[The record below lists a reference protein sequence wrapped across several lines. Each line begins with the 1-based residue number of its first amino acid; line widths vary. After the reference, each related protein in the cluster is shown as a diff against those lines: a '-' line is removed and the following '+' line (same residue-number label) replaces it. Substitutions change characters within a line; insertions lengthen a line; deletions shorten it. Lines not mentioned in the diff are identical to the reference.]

1 MRISGCG
8 SEAQGSWAVQAAL
21 RISLM
26 LRPKGSIW
34 CWLNILGHS
43 VGRGSRA
50 RCIPQGAKKTLGRFL
65 CFFLGV
71 AFTLVVQVLHKGWVQ
86 SLEEADFLGVKARAK
101 ITAASAKPKLGG
113 EFDYIP
119 LPLLDPALI
128 PPLSGSLGGPRWFFA
143 GASVELVHALLGGCA
158 PSAEL
163 NKQLNEPI
171 RWRVETN
178 GVLLEPPPQFVL
190 ELKPA
195 DRARL
200 YSILALSPVNSAQCS
215 PFRFQAENF
224 EHWLKGVGL
233 SRESGELIRRLLY
246 PQNGSL
252 CLSDGNLL
260 QAMLPAGEF
269 QRVVQSLYGDNTFL
283 MRLRVTKETDV
294 EEIISYWG
302 KGGRAKLIRPLLL
315 SLKRLPEGGN
325 LSISHLLPPLARTCL
340 YTYDEPKGG
349 PGIRYN
355 CSWSTMNFFRDK
367 PDDRF
372 VDFDYTMQTIKSE
385 FEEVHGLPAYGDVM
399 ALFNAAGKP
408 VHFSVYLADGVVFTK
423 NGYESL
429 QPWVLMKLPDLITEY
444 QVRADV
450 QTKVYRDRKK

>member
-1 MRISGCG
+1 
-8 SEAQGSWAVQAAL
+8 
-21 RISLM
+21 M

-34 CWLNILGHS
+34 CWLNIPGHS

-50 RCIPQGAKKTLGRFL
+50 RGIPQGGKKSLGRLL

-71 AFTLVVQVLHKGWVQ
+71 ILTLVVQVLHKGWVQ

-101 ITAASAKPKLGG
+101 MTAASAKPRLGG

-128 PPLSGSLGGPRWFFA
+128 PPLSDSLGGPRWFFA
-143 GASVELVHALLGGCA
+143 NTSQELLRPVFDSCA
-158 PSAEL
+158 PSAEVR
-163 NKQLNEPI
+163 KQLNESS
-171 RWRVETN
+171 RWQVATN
-178 GVLLEPPPQFVL
+178 GVMVEPPPQFVL

-200 YSILALSPVNSAQCS
+200 YSILALSPLNSAQCY
-215 PFRFQAENF
+215 PFRFQPENF
-224 EHWLKGVGL
+224 EHWLKGGGL

-246 PQNGSL
+246 PLNGSL

-260 QAMLPAGEF
+260 QATLPADEF
-269 QRVVQSLYGDNTFL
+269 QRMVQSLYGDNTFL

-315 SLKRLPEGGN
+315 SLQRLPEGGN
-325 LSISHLLPPLARTCL
+325 LSVSHLLPPLARTCL

-372 VDFDYTMQTIKSE
+372 VDFDYTMQTIRSD
-385 FEEVHGLPAYGDVM
+385 FEEVQGLPAYGDVM

-423 NGYESL
+423 NGYDSL